1 MQERGLSMSTDVIIT
16 ALICV
21 TVIIVSYIKR

>member
-1 MQERGLSMSTDVIIT
+1 MSNGVIIT

-21 TVIIVSYIKR
+21 TLIVLVLIGNKKK